1 MADFKNLY
9 HYFTSGKTIPKD
21 DPTFLQIFP
30 YVEETLRLVGKMNAS
45 GDIQEARKI
54 MGQII
59 GQEIDESTTIFP
71 PFSINF
77 GKFTKI
83 GKQVF
88 INHGCSFLDLG
99 GITLEDQVLIG
110 PQVKLVTENHPLNP
124 NERSGL
130 LPKPILIR
138 KNAWIGA
145 GATILPGVT
154 IGENAV
160 VAAGAVVNKD
170 VLDNTVVGG
179 IPSKFLKRIDSSIR
193 N

>member
-1 MADFKNLY
+1 MDDLEKLY
-9 HYFTSGKTIPKD
+9 QYITSGKIIPKD

-30 YVEETLRLVGKMNAS
+30 FVTETLQLVGKMNAS
-45 GDIQEARKI
+45 GDIQEAREILGK
-54 MGQII
+54 II
-59 GQEIDESTTIFP
+59 GQEIDESTTLFP

-83 GKQVF
+83 GNQVF

-124 NERSGL
+124 ADRSGL

-154 IGENAV
+154 VGENAV

-170 VLDNTVVGG
+170 VPDNCVVGG
-179 IPSKFLKRIDSSIR
+179 IPAKFLKKID
-193 N
+193 